1 MTNGKI
7 LKETQKQSEKAML
20 RNINKKKKKNRDEKK
35 AERKKRPMKVCVCV

>member
-35 AERKKRPMKVCVCV
+35 AERTKRKVCVCL